1 MTRLTNEIAAFC
13 TAYDV
18 SAPIAMMLPAV
29 FDKGAEETGMPVL
42 KLVSLAT
49 YGNMELGNY
58 FVEVAQKCA
67 NSEAG
72 KEAWAEFEEKM
83 NG

>member
-1 MTRLTNEIAAFC
+1 M
-13 TAYDV
+13 
-18 SAPIAMMLPAV
+18 
-29 FDKGAEETGMPVL
+29 DKIVIKHEA
-42 KLVSLAT
+42 
-49 YGNMELGNY
+49 
-58 FVEVAQKCA
+58 A

>member
-1 MTRLTNEIAAFC
+1 MSVLVNEIQVFATKFG
-13 TAYDV
+13 V

-72 KEAWAEFEEKM
+72 KEAWAEFEEKE